1 MKDIWSNWRGLG
13 WQNHNFEK
21 SNSNIKSAIQPNAKI
36 QSHQVTEHH
45 MSKKMYYQK
54 SLFNSISLEGVVSP
68 STSSTVVMIHGRA
81 KKYHYALPPLKTHA
95 EPPRTQG
102 STLIY
107 AIHTRGVVRPQ
118 EGATKNKPPR
128 AHCQKW
134 MANKGW
140 STEGHTYICKIK

>member
-36 QSHQVTEHH
+36 QSHQVTEHNI
-45 MSKKMYYQK
+45 SKKQ
-54 SLFNSISLEGVVSP
+54 NVVSKEFIQLYF
-68 STSSTVVMIHGRA
+68 TRGRRKPIDFFNRSNDPWQS

-118 EGATKNKPPR
+118 EGATKKQAPT
-128 AHCQKW
+128 
-134 MANKGW
+134 
-140 STEGHTYICKIK
+140 STLPKMNG